1 MTDLYE
7 WDDTKER
14 ANLVKHG
21 VDFAAIAAFD
31 WGSALVDP
39 DNRRGEPRWIA
50 TGYIGGRLHVAVY
63 AMRGTRRR
71 IVSLRKAN
79 AREVR
84 RYAQAQA

>member
-1 MTDLYE
+1 MTGLCA
-7 WDDTKER
+7 WDDAKRR

-21 VDFAAIAAFD
+21 VDFAAVAAFD
-31 WGSALVDP
+31 WESALVYP
-39 DNRRGEPRWIA
+39 DNRHGEPRWVA
-50 TGYIGGRLHVAVY
+50 TGYIGSRLHVVVY